1 MKIIR
6 LFIWNAKIRI
16 QRNMAYRVDFLV
28 GMIVSLAE
36 ASIGPLFQYLLFTN
50 TKGYPGWT
58 IDQVIL
64 LQGLVLLFLGIRGL
78 LFGAIGGRVAN
89 MVWRGEFDRLLT
101 LPYKPLRSI
110 MASGFD
116 LTQGG
121 VLAVGMYLTI
131 YAGVKLQL
139 HIGPIQIL
147 LALLGFSCGIVLY
160 LGFMIFYCTVMVMVT
175 KIGRIEE
182 VINTLFN
189 FISYPAEIFTHT
201 LRTVLMTVL
210 PFMVIVYFPTQ
221 VLLSRAT
228 MAVIPGILVCFGV
241 FLLSFA
247 YWNQMLKKYTS
258 AGG

>member
-1 MKIIR
+1 
-6 LFIWNAKIRI
+6 
-16 QRNMAYRVDFLV
+16 
-28 GMIVSLAE
+28 
-36 ASIGPLFQYLLFTN
+36 
-50 TKGYPGWT
+50 
-58 IDQVIL
+58 
-64 LQGLVLLFLGIRGL
+64 
-78 LFGAIGGRVAN
+78 
-89 MVWRGEFDRLLT
+89 VWRGEFDRLLT

-201 LRTVLMTVL
+201 LRTVLITVL

-228 MAVIPGILVCFGV
+228 MAVIPGIMVCFGV